1 MFRALPLSLTLICI
15 AGASAAS
22 SQQRPK
28 LLAGIDHVPV
38 AVRDLERAAE
48 IYRRLG
54 FVLKPGTPHANGI
67 RNLHAKFRDGTEI
80 ELITAP
86 KAVDALTR
94 TYLEHLK
101 QGDGPAFLALHT
113 PYGRALAETIPDDHA
128 ARRYIFF
135 GGLNHSPTDRPEH
148 FQHPNTAESL
158 VSVWLAADDFAAE
171 LDLLSRA
178 GFSTQPETV
187 RTPQAARVPVARL
200 GSSTLVFLP
209 GSRQTVSG
217 RRIVGATV
225 TVRDLDAAVR
235 HMRAGGIDVPATIPT
250 AGGRSLFLVPEL
262 TCGWWIELT
271 QRAK

>member
-1 MFRALPLSLTLICI
+1 MSRALPLWLALTFI
-15 AGASAAS
+15 ASASVGS
-22 SQQRPK
+22 SQQRPR

-38 AVRDLERAAE
+38 AVRDLERAGE
-48 IYRRLG
+48 TYRRLG

-101 QGDGPAFLALHT
+101 QGDGPAFLALHA
-113 PYGRALAETIPDDHA
+113 PYGRAMAETIPDDHP

-135 GGLNHSPTDRPEH
+135 GSLNHSPTDRPEH
-148 FQHPNTAESL
+148 FEHPNGAESL
-158 VSVWLAADDFAAE
+158 VRVWLAADDFAAE
-171 LDLLSRA
+171 IDLLSRA
-178 GFSTQPETV
+178 GFSTQPEAV
-187 RTPQAARVPVARL
+187 LTPQAARVPVARL
-200 GSSTLVFLP
+200 GASALVFLP
-209 GSRQTVSG
+209 GPRQIIPG

-225 TVRDLDAAVR
+225 AVRNLDAAAS
-235 HMRAGGIDVPATIPT
+235 HMRAHGIEVPAAIPT
-250 AGGRSLFLVPEL
+250 AGGRSLFLAPEL

-271 QRAK
+271 QRVK